1 MESTDKPIHI
11 IIISM
16 IVFIVLNIIE
26 NLIYYNNGKYGLNQQ
41 LSTYFT
47 IPKFNVLIRM
57 ALIMLCFA
65 FAQGFFTMVF
75 SNIYK

>member
-1 MESTDKPIHI
+1 MEFTNKPIHI

-16 IVFIVLNIIE
+16 VVFIVLNIIE

-41 LSTYFT
+41 ISTYFT

-57 ALIMLCFA
+57 IFIMLCFA
-65 FAQGFFTMVF
+65 FAQGFFTMIF
-75 SNIYK
+75 ENIYK